1 MLRDRGDQRPTL
13 EEVRGAEPRDG
24 QGLLAAGGSGQEL
37 PGREPVAGGGGGGR
51 AWLLVQAVGAG
62 GASPGGRL
70 RSGALAVQWELGF
83 GDVGGK
89 ERNT

>member
-1 MLRDRGDQRPTL
+1 MELSPGTVKGSWPQ
-13 EEVRGAEPRDG
+13 
-24 QGLLAAGGSGQEL
+24 AAPGRSCRGGSL
-37 PGREPVAGGGGGGR
+37 WPGAGGGGR

-89 ERNT
+89 ERTT